1 VRDVVHALPE
11 PQRDVI
17 RLRYGLGDDDH
28 SVSTRE
34 AARRLE
40 LLPSEVTAIER
51 RALNELA
58 LRREI
63 AAAA

>member
-1 VRDVVHALPE
+1 V
-11 PQRDVI
+11 RDVI
-17 RLRYGLGDDDH
+17 RVRYGLGDDDH